1 MERMTGSVPSRAAS
15 WKWWVCGLLLFAS
28 AINYMDRQTLSNA
41 AVRISKE
48 FHLNQEEYGNLE
60 LAFGWAFAAGSILFG
75 VIADRISVR
84 WLYPAVLILW
94 SLMGFATGLVQTY
107 TGLLFC
113 RTLLGLFEAG
123 HWPCGLKTTQ
133 RLLAPKDRTMGN
145 SVLQSGTS
153 IGAIITPLLMSMML
167 SNEPGSWRLPFQVIG
182 GVGIAWVVFW
192 LVLFRDT
199 DLTDDPP
206 DPVRT
211 PIHARSAASFWGVV
225 FTRRFFVLLVIVV
238 LINTCW
244 QLLRAWLPKF
254 LQEGRGYSESEALYF
269 NAAYYV
275 ATDIGCLGAGAFTL
289 WLHRRGM
296 SVHSSRCL
304 VYFCCALLAAL
315 TTVAAFLP
323 KGWPLL
329 GVLLL
334 VGMGTLGLFPCYY
347 ALSQE
352 LTVQHQG
359 KVTGLTGVFA
369 WAFSAPVHKL
379 FGRVIDRTGSFDLGL
394 ALVGW
399 MPIIA
404 FVFLWLFWD
413 RPRPNAGEVPM
424 VGRDSVEP

>member
-1 MERMTGSVPSRAAS
+1 MERMTGSVPLRAAS
-15 WKWWVCGLLLFAS
+15 WRWWVCGLLLFAS

-167 SNEPGSWRLPFQVIG
+167 SSEPGSWRLPFQVIG

-199 DLTDDPP
+199 DLRDDPP

-211 PIHARSAASFWGVV
+211 PINPRAASFWRIV
-225 FTRRFFVLLVIVV
+225 FSRRFFVLVVIVV
-238 LINTCW
+238 LINTC
-244 QLLRAWLPKF
+244 
-254 LQEGRGYSESEALYF
+254 
-269 NAAYYV
+269 
-275 ATDIGCLGAGAFTL
+275 
-289 WLHRRGM
+289 
-296 SVHSSRCL
+296 
-304 VYFCCALLAAL
+304 
-315 TTVAAFLP
+315 
-323 KGWPLL
+323 
-329 GVLLL
+329 
-334 VGMGTLGLFPCYY
+334 
-347 ALSQE
+347 
-352 LTVQHQG
+352 
-359 KVTGLTGVFA
+359 
-369 WAFSAPVHKL
+369 
-379 FGRVIDRTGSFDLGL
+379 
-394 ALVGW
+394 
-399 MPIIA
+399 
-404 FVFLWLFWD
+404 
-413 RPRPNAGEVPM
+413 
-424 VGRDSVEP
+424 